1 MTKPG
6 KILSESVQKNEK
18 LETSSSGCDAGSQN
32 HQIGDPCLKTVFQCP
47 LKCEGSKTYN
57 GPGNCPVCNKQLEQ
71 VTEVHQ
77 QYYL

>member
-6 KILSESVQKNEK
+6 KTLSESVKKNEMLK
-18 LETSSSGCDAGSQN
+18 ASSSGCDGKTQN

-47 LKCEGSKTYN
+47 VKCEGSKTYN
-57 GPGNCPVCNKQLEQ
+57 VSGNCPVCNKQLEQ
-71 VTEVHQ
+71 VSEVHQ